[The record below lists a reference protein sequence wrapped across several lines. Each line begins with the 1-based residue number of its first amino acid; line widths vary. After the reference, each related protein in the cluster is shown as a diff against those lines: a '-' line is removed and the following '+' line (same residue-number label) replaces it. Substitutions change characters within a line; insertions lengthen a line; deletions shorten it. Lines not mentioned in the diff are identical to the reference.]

1 MSRRE
6 LYFVMQKLIGL
17 LLLVLSGLAVVAAD
31 CDVTICLITVPI
43 GLMLIF
49 TKDMVIV
56 NDYFFEMER
65 KKRSRRL

>member
-1 MSRRE
+1 MSRRK

-17 LLLVLSGLAVVAAD
+17 FLLVLSGLAVVVAD
-31 CDVTICLITVPI
+31 CDGTICLITVPI

-56 NDYFFEMER
+56 NDYFFEMKR
-65 KKRSRRL
+65 VKRSRRL